1 MEFST
6 FIPLMVA
13 AIQTSGQVLS
23 SFVSRAKQ
31 VANNYIVDKAFVEST
46 VENSKEQLED
56 LLRIKSL
63 DLKRE
68 MREQGIR
75 DVVEDLQAHI
85 ASTGRILD
93 FASSS
98 EITNE
103 MAERLITN
111 GLVPLQV
118 SLDKAKLRLQRYG
131 KDDLRLYCHIIGTN
145 TLIAGYVFAGQPVP
159 TLQKELKES
168 AREFQQRLLD
178 SIAQNRKL
186 PWDKVEYLLSL
197 DGITDLYALYNSTM
211 QAKEK
216 PPRIN
221 KPEEAIEI
229 IEPDYLV
236 KMIVGQLRNGETS
249 YIRLEAA
256 EKLGKFGD
264 KSPYVV
270 SALRQSAKSDN
281 DPDVR
286 EQARLSLKKL
296 GVPREPKG

>member
-23 SFVSRAKQ
+23 SFISRAKQ

-46 VENSKEQLED
+46 LENSKEQLED
-56 LLRIKSL
+56 LLRTKSL

-85 ASTGRILD
+85 TSTGRILD
-93 FASSS
+93 FASTS
-98 EITNE
+98 EITHE

-118 SLDKAKLRLQRYG
+118 SLDKAELRLQRYG

-145 TLIAGYVFAGQPVP
+145 TLIAGYVFAGQAVP

-186 PWDKVEYLLSL
+186 PWDKVEHLLSL
-197 DGITDLYALYNSTM
+197 DGITDLYALYISTM
-211 QAKEK
+211 LAKEK
-216 PPRIN
+216 PARI
-221 KPEEAIEI
+221 KEPEESTEI

-236 KMIVGQLRNGETS
+236 TMILGQLRNGES
-249 YIRLEAA
+249 PYIRLEAA

-264 KSPYVV
+264 KSLSVV
-270 SALRQSAKSDN
+270 SALRQSAKSDS